1 MYYNSNRDSDYSI
14 HTASSVSVREQAAK
28 SEYNREKL
36 LSESRRLEEAKKEFD
51 KFSIGLR
58 EFLVVEALN
67 SVLEASYMEGTSTT
81 LKKYGKSLINDFVQE
96 EGCLNLLN
104 KFKSSTEFLS
114 NVASIV
120 ESSYSEIIEAVDPT
134 NPDSFRVMDSSSKA
148 FYDKISD
155 LSVEKVSKEIN
166 KRVTDATNN
175 FVKSNLEDKA
185 KMEELA
191 ENIKEKIDSTKE
203 KNQEDEDN
211 IKQEFANMYRRQINS
226 ITNSKNRTILETMI
240 NHATKKVLK
249 NESLL
254 ESYQNES
261 GKLDVN
267 KIVEST
273 AVSYT
278 FLEMINTLNI
288 KNINESELKEL
299 ILG

>member
-67 SVLEASYMEGTSTT
+67 SVLEASYMEGTSAT
-81 LKKYGKSLINDFVQE
+81 LRKYGKSLINDFVQE
-96 EGCLNLLN
+96 EGCLDLLN

-120 ESSYSEIIEAVDPT
+120 ESSYTEIIEAVDPT

-226 ITNSKNRTILETMI
+226 ITNSKNRTVLETMI

-254 ESYQNES
+254 ESYQDES

-288 KNINESELKEL
+288 KNINESVLKEL

>member
-67 SVLEASYMEGTSTT
+67 SVLEASYMEGTSAT

-191 ENIKEKIDSTKE
+191 ENIKEKSDSTKE

>member
-67 SVLEASYMEGTSTT
+67 SVLEASYMEGTSAT

-261 GKLDVN
+261 VLN
-267 KIVEST
+267 KKYPLS
-273 AVSYT
+273 
-278 FLEMINTLNI
+278 
-288 KNINESELKEL
+288 
-299 ILG
+299 

>member
-67 SVLEASYMEGTSTT
+67 SVLEASYMEGTSAT

-155 LSVEKVSKEIN
+155 LSVERVSREIN

-288 KNINESELKEL
+288 KNINESVLKEL

>member
-67 SVLEASYMEGTSTT
+67 SVLEASYMEGTSAT

-120 ESSYSEIIEAVDPT
+120 ESSYSEIIESVDPT

-155 LSVEKVSKEIN
+155 LSVERVSREIN

>member
-67 SVLEASYMEGTSTT
+67 SVLEASYMEGTSAT

-226 ITNSKNRTILETMI
+226 ITNSKNRTILETTI

>member
-67 SVLEASYMEGTSTT
+67 SVLEASYMEGTSAT

>member
-67 SVLEASYMEGTSTT
+67 SVLEASYMEGTSAT

-288 KNINESELKEL
+288 KNINESLLKEL